1 MTVVAALDKKN
12 SQAPLAVKSMLSAVR
27 APGYRYSLGWRG
39 HVDASLSV
47 EDLPEPRSSVALGIA
62 EESDAPASGIVSR
75 DRWCAALEGYLLP
88 GRDTTHGF
96 MEKSPRRFMEA
107 LTGREGAFSCIAAA
121 EVLTACRDE
130 LGRAPLYAVED
141 ERWLLLATRKRCIWG
156 NSSREPEI
164 VPPAKIVRF
173 TGRGTHVSRGHVRWP
188 RHART
193 VTLRDAARRVANLL
207 LGAVGRWSSGLESSA
222 LAFSGGLDS
231 GLLGHLT
238 RDLVTLRLITVTF
251 AEGGAH
257 LDQAEKAASI
267 LGLPI
272 KLVTPSKSE
281 TEKTLRDV
289 VWSCE
294 TDERMSVETA
304 LPIFCASRDARDL
317 GFDSILTGHVA
328 DELFG
333 GYMKYAALSRDDASV
348 AFQRMR
354 ADFLNLQ
361 RRDLERDF
369 KACASNSLALRLPY
383 SDTQLAR
390 YVLSLPTDLRVD
402 VDSGARKLVLREAA
416 GLLGCPQQIVDAR
429 KKAVQYSTGASKML
443 RIIAREHNQPP
454 DLYLRELLRAAKR
467 SARSQ
472 SLL

>member
-1 MTVVAALDKKN
+1 
-12 SQAPLAVKSMLSAVR
+12 MLNAMR
-27 APGYRYSLGWRG
+27 APGYTYCLGWRG
-39 HVDASLSV
+39 HVDTSASV
-47 EDLPEPRSSVALGIA
+47 EDLQEPRSSVALGIA
-62 EESDAPASGIVSR
+62 EERDAPGSGILSQ
-75 DRWCAALEGYLLP
+75 DGWCAALEGYLLP
-88 GRDTTHGF
+88 GREGTHGF
-96 MEKSPRRFMEA
+96 MEKSPRRFMDA

-130 LGRAPLYAVED
+130 LGRAPLYAAED

-164 VPPAKIVRF
+164 VPPARIVQF
-173 TGRGTHVSRGHVRWP
+173 TGRETHFSRGQVRWP
-188 RHART
+188 RRPRT
-193 VTLRDAARRVANLL
+193 VTPRDAARRVANLL
-207 LGAVGRWSSGLESSA
+207 LGAANRWSSGLESSA

-238 RDLVTLRLITVTF
+238 RDLITLRLITVTF
-251 AEGGAH
+251 AEGGAY
-257 LDQAEKAASI
+257 LDQAEEAASI

-281 TEKTLRDV
+281 TEKTIRDV

-294 TDERMSVETA
+294 TDERMNVETA
-304 LPIFCASRDARDL
+304 LPIFCASRGARDQ
-317 GFDSILTGHVA
+317 GFDTMLTGHAA

-333 GYMKYAALSRDDASV
+333 GYMKYTALSRCDASA

-354 ADFLNLQ
+354 TDFLNLH

-390 YVLSLPTDLRVD
+390 YVLSLPTNLRLD
-402 VDSGARKLVLREAA
+402 VNSGDRKLVLREAA
-416 GLLGCPQQIVDAR
+416 RLLGCPQQIIDAK
-429 KKAVQYSTGASKML
+429 KKAIQYSTGASKTL
-443 RIIAREHNQPP
+443 RIIAKEKNQPP
-454 DLYLRELLRAAKR
+454 DVYLKDLLQEAKR

>member
-1 MTVVAALDKKN
+1 
-12 SQAPLAVKSMLSAVR
+12 
-27 APGYRYSLGWRG
+27 
-39 HVDASLSV
+39 VDASASV
-47 EDLPEPRSSVALGIA
+47 DDLQEPRSSVALGVA
-62 EESDAPASGIVSR
+62 EESDAPTSGILSR
-75 DRWCAALEGYLLP
+75 DGWCAALEGYLLP
-88 GRDTTHGF
+88 GQDRTHGF
-96 MEKSPRRFMEA
+96 MEKSPHRFMDA

-121 EVLTACRDE
+121 EVLTACRDD

-156 NSSREPEI
+156 NSSLEPEI
-164 VPPAKIVRF
+164 VPPARIVRF
-173 TGRGTHVSRGHVRWP
+173 TGRGTHFSRGQVRWP
-188 RHART
+188 RRPRT

-207 LGAVGRWSSGLESSA
+207 LDAAGRWSSGLESSA

-231 GLLGHLT
+231 GLLSHLT
-238 RDLVTLRLITVTF
+238 RDLVALRLITVTF
-251 AEGGAH
+251 AEGGAY

-272 KLVTPSKSE
+272 NLVTPSKSE
-281 TEKTLRDV
+281 TEKTIRDV

-304 LPIFCASRDARDL
+304 LPIFCASRDARDQ
-317 GFDSILTGHVA
+317 GFDSILTGHAA

-333 GYMKYAALSRDDASV
+333 GYMKYTALSRDDPSA

-354 ADFLNLQ
+354 TDFLNLQ

-390 YVLSLPTDLRVD
+390 YVLSLPTDLRLD
-402 VDSGARKLVLREAA
+402 VKSGARKLVLREAA
-416 GLLGCPQQIVDAR
+416 RSLGCPQQIVDAR
-429 KKAVQYSTGASKML
+429 KKAIQYSTGASKTL
-443 RIIAREHNQPP
+443 RIIAKEKNQPP
-454 DLYLRELLRAAKR
+454 DMYLKDLFQEAKR